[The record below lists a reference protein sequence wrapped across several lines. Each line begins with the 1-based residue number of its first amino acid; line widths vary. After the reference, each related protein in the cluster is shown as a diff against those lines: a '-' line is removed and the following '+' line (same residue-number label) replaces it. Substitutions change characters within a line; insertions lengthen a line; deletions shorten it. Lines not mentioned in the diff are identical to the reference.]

1 MRSLCAFTGPLHSE
15 RFALRRFALRRFR
28 VVRLRG
34 IPRFAFELLF
44 VHVVVRACRLAA
56 HGL

>member
-1 MRSLCAFTGPLHSE
+1 LRCQEQLHTRQRPLRS
-15 RFALRRFALRRFR
+15 FR

-44 VHVVVRACRLAA
+44 VHIVVRACRLAA